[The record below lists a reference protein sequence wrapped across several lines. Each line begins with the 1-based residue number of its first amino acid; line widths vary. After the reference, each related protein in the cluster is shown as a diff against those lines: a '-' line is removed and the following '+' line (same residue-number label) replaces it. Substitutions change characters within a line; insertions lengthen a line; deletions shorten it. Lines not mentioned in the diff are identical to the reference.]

1 MRQRTHSLNKIP
13 AAEGSAGGRS
23 NTTAKHA
30 SRPKWDKG
38 HRRGG
43 GAAAVQRSYKAFRFS
58 FLDGDGGDVRASET
72 LLSIPQLLTATLP
85 LQ

>member
-43 GAAAVQRSYKAFRFS
+43 GAAAVQRSYRAFRFS
-58 FLDGDGGDVRASET
+58 FLDGDGDVRASET
-72 LLSIPQLLTATLP
+72 LLSVPQLLATTLP
-85 LQ
+85 PQ